1 MIHFETTRPRGDR
14 CPRCG
19 RLRLT
24 GLAEGIPYRV
34 EPAPLNARAEL
45 LARVGGRVSYA
56 ICGGMLVWRTPERI
70 RGDFRG
76 RPIVFADHRCAQP
89 AEAADIDTRFLP
101 AVAGFLAKL
110 GDAGR
115 FTDVE
120 IDALTMLAC
129 QLGARV
135 VATDT
140 PPY

>member
-24 GLAEGIPYRV
+24 GLAEGIPYRI
-34 EPAPLNARAEL
+34 EPAPLNAHAEL
-45 LARVGGRVSYA
+45 AARVSGRVSYA

-70 RGDFRG
+70 RGDIHG
-76 RPIVFADHRCAQP
+76 RPIVFADHRCETP
-89 AEAADIDTRFLP
+89 AEAADIDPRFLP
-101 AVAGFLAKL
+101 AVAEYLAKL
-110 GDAGR
+110 ADHGR
-115 FTDVE
+115 WTDVE
-120 IDALTMLAC
+120 IDTFTVLAC

-135 VATDT
+135 MASDT